1 MSDYDDGVTDDDG
14 YNGSYTPVI
23 GWTASENTISVYF
36 LLFLSLLALV
46 LILSSK
52 LHHSHWLASIL
63 PEAGLIIIVGIA
75 AGAFFS
81 IFEDTGNG
89 SNGDDV
95 NDDGVHNGDVVVDG
109 LLSFSPKVFF
119 VALLPP
125 IIFNSGY
132 HIKRELFF
140 RHIVAIFLYACIGT
154 TISTAV
160 VAMFMEMVVRSDLT
174 GGFAPSLAENLTFG
188 ALISATDPVS
198 TLAVFQMKRVDPQ
211 LFYLVFGESV
221 MNDAVGLVL
230 FDALSKF
237 VGHEQSIGKDTIAAV
252 GFFIDFGY
260 IFVGSLVLGVVSG
273 AMVAYILKVVD
284 MRETRLLELSLYVL
298 IIYLPFFAAET
309 LRLSGIVTILFTG
322 ISAKRY
328 AEPNLSDTT
337 TDDADSLFRVLAH
350 LAESAIFLEL
360 GLSLFG
366 LPSGVAHVKFIFWA
380 FIACLLGRALNVY
393 PISFFY
399 NRYLGK
405 KVATLS
411 GPNDAPLVDD
421 AMASR
426 IRAEKEVDMKTS
438 HMLWFSGLR
447 GAVAYACAKT
457 FPDALGNRSS
467 FVSITMWIILL
478 TVFVFGSTTDCA
490 LKSLH
495 IETDIDEDKYL
506 KERPIADASFLGKI
520 DRLMCP
526 VTIRGFQSLPR
537 SPVQSIVE
545 MNSVCESDRH
555 QDGGIEISESFHLDA
570 SNLEGYYTPD
580 GYAIKEKGSLYD
592 FGGSPGKARTAS
604 S

>member
-1 MSDYDDGVTDDDG
+1 MSDYDDGTNNDDG
-14 YNGSYTPVI
+14 GNETYTPVI
-23 GWTASENTISVYF
+23 GWTASQNTISVYF

-46 LILSSK
+46 LVLSSK
-52 LHHSHWLASIL
+52 LHHSKWLASIL

-81 IFEDTGNG
+81 IFGENNG
-89 SNGDDV
+89 GDDDY
-95 NDDGVHNGDVVVDG
+95 DDDINNGGGAVVDG

-119 VALLPP
+119 VGLLPP

-154 TISTAV
+154 VISTGI
-160 VAMFMEMVVRSDLT
+160 VALFMEMMVRSNLT
-174 GGFAPSLAENLTFG
+174 GGFKPSLTESLTFG

-230 FDALSKF
+230 FDALAKF
-237 VGHEQSIGKDTIAAV
+237 VGHEQTIGKDAV
-252 GFFIDFGY
+252 AVVAFFIDFGY
-260 IFVGSLVLGVVSG
+260 IFVGSLVLGIVSG
-273 AMVAYILKVVD
+273 AVVAYLLKVVD

-298 IIYLPFFAAET
+298 FIYLPFFAAET

-328 AEPNLSDTT
+328 AEPNLSDSTK
-337 TDDADSLFRVLAH
+337 DDADCLFRVIAH

-366 LPSGVAHVKFIFWA
+366 IPSGVTHVKFIFWA

-393 PISFFY
+393 PISILH
-399 NRYLGK
+399 NRFLGSSQP
-405 KVATLS
+405 ATFGS
-411 GPNDAPLVDD
+411 NEVRLVSDE
-421 AMASR
+421 SR
-426 IRAEKEVDMKTS
+426 ILAEKKVDMKTS

-457 FPDALGNRSS
+457 FPDALGNRAS

-478 TVFVFGSTTDCA
+478 TVFLLGSTTDFA
-490 LKSLH
+490 LKSLG

-506 KERPIADASFLGKI
+506 KERPSADASFRFLNKI
-520 DRLMCP
+520 DRYICP
-526 VTIRGFQSLPR
+526 LTIRDFKSSPR
-537 SPVQSIVE
+537 LSTQSIVE
-545 MNSVCESDRH
+545 MNTVGEGDRH
-555 QDGGIEISESFHLDA
+555 NDGDIEISESFHLDA
-570 SNLEGYYTPD
+570 SNMEGYYTPD

-592 FGGSPGKARTAS
+592 FGGSPGTRTTMS